1 MHLNDIILENSLW
14 NLLIRFF
21 LNLFVLYILIG
32 VIYYKYSKKVEMVF
46 SNILIGIM
54 IFLICSIL
62 ESIELHIGMALGL
75 FGIFSI
81 IRFRTTTYSVK
92 DITYI
97 FIVIGISIINSQA
110 HIPPPILGAALINIS
125 VVLIT
130 YLLELYLKN
139 KLLNKFLII
148 YKKPEMLKPDL
159 NKELLKD
166 LSRQTGQNIEKV
178 KIIKLNIDK
187 GNAQVEVYFKD
198 KRNVQSNNSKK
209 QL

>member
-1 MHLNDIILENSLW
+1 MHINDIILENSLL

-21 LNLFVLYILIG
+21 LNLVVLYILVG
-32 VIYYKYSKKVEMVF
+32 VIYYKFSKKTEMVF

-110 HIPPPILGAALINIS
+110 HIPPPILGAALINVSI
-125 VVLIT
+125 VFIT
-130 YLLELYLKN
+130 YMLELYLQK
-139 KLLNKFLII
+139 KLLNRLILI
-148 YKKPEMLKPDL
+148 YNKPEMLKPDL
-159 NKELLKD
+159 NKDLLKD
-166 LSRQTGQNIEKV
+166 LSRHTGQNIEKV
-178 KIIKLNIDK
+178 KIIELNIDK
-187 GNAQVEVYFKD
+187 GNAKVEVYFKD
-198 KRNVQSNNSKK
+198 KRNVQSNYGKG
-209 QL
+209 